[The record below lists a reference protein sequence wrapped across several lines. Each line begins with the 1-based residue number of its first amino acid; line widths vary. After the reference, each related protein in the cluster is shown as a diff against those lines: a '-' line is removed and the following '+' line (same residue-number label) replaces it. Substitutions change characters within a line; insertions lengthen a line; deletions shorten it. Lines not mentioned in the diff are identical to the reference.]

1 MSAVMPGVKKSESP
15 MKPGIP
21 WSVKGIEPEVREAAK
36 YAARRSGLSL
46 GEWLNGVI
54 LEQAETDDEDEDDH
68 YEPPRRQPSR
78 GERLGR
84 VSERLGR
91 MDQQS
96 QHTAAN
102 RFMASRERGPDPR
115 LVSDVL
121 ERLAASERRTETA
134 FETIT
139 ERLEELAQQITAPRP
154 HESRE
159 DDPGFRAV
167 ESAIRNIVSHM
178 EVNEK
183 RTREQLG
190 DMQGKLARVQE
201 NDTSE
206 AAIRRLDQRIQE
218 LTRRQDRADSG
229 EQTQELLGVMES
241 HIARV
246 NERIDLIRQPSV
258 AETSRTRADITFLKE
273 RMDALQ
279 ENAVDTGAITILQ
292 GDLQNMG
299 NALRADL
306 ARVSKRADQAATQS
320 LSFEAETELANQ
332 VADLHARLTV
342 AEEQLVQMSVL
353 EHSIADIM
361 SRLDETS
368 SGQGPSPELAAL
380 EAALNSVAESSRN
393 ADEHTQATLQ
403 AVHETLEQ
411 IVSKIAAMEVEHETL
426 EHITAKMAT
435 MEAEYATL
443 EHITTRIAAIEA
455 EHQTLGQIAAKIAAM
470 EGGHETLEHITS
482 KIAAIEAEHETLGQI
497 AAKITAMEGGNDT
510 LEHITS
516 KIAAIEAEHQTL
528 GQIAAKIA
536 AMEARPPQREYEE
549 QSLPPEAEISEP
561 ELSALKP
568 AETIV
573 EAASEAPA
581 VAWQNVLRAH
591 VTGPA
596 YTAPTSDATPREA
609 HSAEMS
615 VGEPLRAI
623 RLDSEP
629 TDAELPQLARTEDYV
644 AAARRAALAAQ
655 HAEDVAPKAGKT
667 QKKKA
672 NKPAPTRRRKLLM
685 AALVLL
691 MAVSAFTI
699 AGPKLMNR
707 SAPQATQPAAPTTVP
722 APSLQSEPSNSKKS
736 SMLTPS
742 SGMAAGDSIADLVQQ
757 TTSEKVAH
765 LATKP
770 AAPGFTDD
778 FGPASLRSA
787 ALKGDPAAQF
797 VTATRYLE
805 GKGTAPDAALAA
817 KWYGEAASHGLAPA
831 QYRLATLYE
840 LGRGL
845 QRNLIAARDLY
856 ERAASQGNVKAMHN
870 LAVLLSS
877 GDADAK
883 PDYAKA
889 LSWFEQAARYGLP
902 DSQFNLAVL
911 YDRGA
916 GTETDA
922 VKAAFWYGVL
932 AAKGDAD
939 AAAKTR
945 ALAPRLT
952 SSERKKV
959 ASDIAAFRAKPA
971 KMAANQISVTDPS
984 WQGEDATSSTKAAQ
998 APAASATQVKEAQR
1012 LLTLLGYTA
1021 GRADGILSDKTAN
1034 AVRIFQLQNGL
1045 PVNGMVDATLISVL
1059 REKTPG

>member
-470 EGGHETLEHITS
+470 E
-482 KIAAIEAEHETLGQI
+482 
-497 AAKITAMEGGNDT
+497 
-510 LEHITS
+510 
-516 KIAAIEAEHQTL
+516 
-528 GQIAAKIA
+528 
-536 AMEARPPQREYEE
+536 ARPPQREYEE

-573 EAASEAPA
+573 ETASEAPA

-916 GTETDA
+916 GTEADA

-939 AAAKTR
+939 AAAKAR

>member
-1 MSAVMPGVKKSESP
+1 

-46 GEWLNGVI
+46 GEWLNGII

-68 YEPPRRQPSR
+68 YEPPRRQATR

-91 MDQQS
+91 MDQQN
-96 QHTAAN
+96 QHTAAG
-102 RFMASRERGPDPR
+102 RLMGRERGPDPR

-139 ERLEELAQQITAPRP
+139 ERLEELAQQISTPRP
-154 HESRE
+154 GDTRE

-183 RTREQLG
+183 RTRDQLA
-190 DMQGKLARVQE
+190 DMQGKLSRTE
-201 NDTSE
+201 GDGGSE

-218 LTRRQDRADSG
+218 LTRRLDRTDSG
-229 EQTQELLGVMES
+229 EQAQELLSVMES

-258 AETSRTRADITFLKE
+258 AEMSRTRADIALLKE

-279 ENAVDTGAITILQ
+279 ENTIDASAVTVLKADIQTMS
-292 GDLQNMG
+292 D
-299 NALRADL
+299 ALRVDL
-306 ARVSKRADQAATQS
+306 ARVSRRADQANGETIS
-320 LSFEAETELANQ
+320 IEAETELAQQ

-342 AEEQLVQMSVL
+342 AEEQLVQVSVL
-353 EHSIADIM
+353 ERSISEIIG
-361 SRLDETS
+361 RLDETS
-368 SGQGPSPELAAL
+368 SGFGPSPELSAL

-393 ADEHTQATLQ
+393 ADERTQATLQ

-411 IVSKIAAMEVEHETL
+411 I
-426 EHITAKMAT
+426 
-435 MEAEYATL
+435 
-443 EHITTRIAAIEA
+443 
-455 EHQTLGQIAAKIAAM
+455 
-470 EGGHETLEHITS
+470 TS
-482 KIAAIEAEHETLGQI
+482 KIAAIEADTPQAENVDTGMQSSVEMAEPHLIVSDTP
-497 AAKITAMEGGNDT
+497 AA
-510 LEHITS
+510 
-516 KIAAIEAEHQTL
+516 
-528 GQIAAKIA
+528 
-536 AMEARPPQREYEE
+536 
-549 QSLPPEAEISEP
+549 
-561 ELSALKP
+561 
-568 AETIV
+568 
-573 EAASEAPA
+573 
-581 VAWQNVLRAH
+581 AWQNVLRSH

-596 YTAPTSDATPREA
+596 YTAPMSESGSLRADPATD
-609 HSAEMS
+609 MS
-615 VGEPLRAI
+615 MGEPLRAI
-623 RLDSEP
+623 RLDQEP
-629 TDAELPQLARTEDYV
+629 LDTELPQLARTEDYV

-655 HAEDVAPKAGKT
+655 HAEAGAPKSRASKQKT
-667 QKKKA
+667 AEKA
-672 NKPAPTRRRKLLM
+672 APTRRRKLLM
-685 AALVLL
+685 AAIVLL
-691 MAVSAFTI
+691 MAVSAFTV

-707 SAPQATQPAAPTTVP
+707 ALPQATEPGSPATVP
-722 APSLQSEPSNSKKS
+722 APSLQSEPTNPNKS
-736 SMLTPS
+736 SMLPPQ
-742 SGMAAGDSIADLVQQ
+742 SGMVAGDSIADLLDQADSDTV
-757 TTSEKVAH
+757 TSSVVA
-765 LATKP
+765 KP
-770 AAPGFTDD
+770 AIPGFTDD
-778 FGPASLRSA
+778 FGPASLRKA
-787 ALKGDPAAQF
+787 ALGGDPAAQF

-805 GKGTAPDAALAA
+805 GKGTAPDAQLAA
-817 KWYGEAASHGLAPA
+817 KWFGEAASHGLAPA

-856 ERAASQGNVKAMHN
+856 ERAAAQGNVKAMHN

-877 GDADAK
+877 GEADTK

-889 LSWFEQAARYGLP
+889 LSWFEQAARHGLP

-916 GTETDA
+916 GTEADA

-939 AAAKTR
+939 AAAKAR

-971 KMAANQISVTDPS
+971 KVAANQISVSDPA
-984 WQGEDATSSTKAAQ
+984 WQGEDATSSINSAQTPPATAA
-998 APAASATQVKEAQR
+998 QVKEAQR

-1021 GRADGILSDKTAN
+1021 GRADGKLSDKTAN
-1034 AVRIFQLQNGL
+1034 AIRIFQLQNGL
-1045 PVNGMVDATLISVL
+1045 PVNGMVDAVLIGVL
-1059 REKTPG
+1059 RDKTPG

>member
-154 HESRE
+154 NESRE

-273 RMDALQ
+273 RMDVLQ

-470 EGGHETLEHITS
+470 E
-482 KIAAIEAEHETLGQI
+482 
-497 AAKITAMEGGNDT
+497 
-510 LEHITS
+510 
-516 KIAAIEAEHQTL
+516 
-528 GQIAAKIA
+528 
-536 AMEARPPQREYEE
+536 ARPPQREYEE

-573 EAASEAPA
+573 ETASEAPA

-916 GTETDA
+916 GTEADA

-939 AAAKTR
+939 AAAKAR

>member
-1 MSAVMPGVKKSESP
+1 
-15 MKPGIP
+15 
-21 WSVKGIEPEVREAAK
+21 
-36 YAARRSGLSL
+36 
-46 GEWLNGVI
+46 
-54 LEQAETDDEDEDDH
+54 
-68 YEPPRRQPSR
+68 
-78 GERLGR
+78 
-84 VSERLGR
+84 
-91 MDQQS
+91 
-96 QHTAAN
+96 
-102 RFMASRERGPDPR
+102 
-115 LVSDVL
+115 
-121 ERLAASERRTETA
+121 
-134 FETIT
+134 
-139 ERLEELAQQITAPRP
+139 
-154 HESRE
+154 
-159 DDPGFRAV
+159 
-167 ESAIRNIVSHM
+167 
-178 EVNEK
+178 
-183 RTREQLG
+183 
-190 DMQGKLARVQE
+190 
-201 NDTSE
+201 
-206 AAIRRLDQRIQE
+206 
-218 LTRRQDRADSG
+218 
-229 EQTQELLGVMES
+229 
-241 HIARV
+241 
-246 NERIDLIRQPSV
+246 
-258 AETSRTRADITFLKE
+258 
-273 RMDALQ
+273 
-279 ENAVDTGAITILQ
+279 
-292 GDLQNMG
+292 
-299 NALRADL
+299 
-306 ARVSKRADQAATQS
+306 
-320 LSFEAETELANQ
+320 
-332 VADLHARLTV
+332 
-342 AEEQLVQMSVL
+342 
-353 EHSIADIM
+353 
-361 SRLDETS
+361 
-368 SGQGPSPELAAL
+368 
-380 EAALNSVAESSRN
+380 
-393 ADEHTQATLQ
+393 
-403 AVHETLEQ
+403 
-411 IVSKIAAMEVEHETL
+411 
-426 EHITAKMAT
+426 
-435 MEAEYATL
+435 
-443 EHITTRIAAIEA
+443 
-455 EHQTLGQIAAKIAAM
+455 
-470 EGGHETLEHITS
+470 
-482 KIAAIEAEHETLGQI
+482 
-497 AAKITAMEGGNDT
+497 MEGGNDT

>member
-154 HESRE
+154 NESRE

-470 EGGHETLEHITS
+470 EGG
-482 KIAAIEAEHETLGQI
+482 
-497 AAKITAMEGGNDT
+497 NDT

-573 EAASEAPA
+573 ETASEAPA

-916 GTETDA
+916 GTEADA

-939 AAAKTR
+939 AAAKAR

>member
-470 EGGHETLEHITS
+470 E
-482 KIAAIEAEHETLGQI
+482 
-497 AAKITAMEGGNDT
+497 
-510 LEHITS
+510 
-516 KIAAIEAEHQTL
+516 
-528 GQIAAKIA
+528 
-536 AMEARPPQREYEE
+536 ARPPQREYEE

-916 GTETDA
+916 GTEADA

>member
-1 MSAVMPGVKKSESP
+1 M
-15 MKPGIP
+15 
-21 WSVKGIEPEVREAAK
+21 
-36 YAARRSGLSL
+36 
-46 GEWLNGVI
+46 
-54 LEQAETDDEDEDDH
+54 
-68 YEPPRRQPSR
+68 
-78 GERLGR
+78 
-84 VSERLGR
+84 
-91 MDQQS
+91 
-96 QHTAAN
+96 
-102 RFMASRERGPDPR
+102 
-115 LVSDVL
+115 
-121 ERLAASERRTETA
+121 
-134 FETIT
+134 
-139 ERLEELAQQITAPRP
+139 
-154 HESRE
+154 
-159 DDPGFRAV
+159 
-167 ESAIRNIVSHM
+167 
-178 EVNEK
+178 
-183 RTREQLG
+183 
-190 DMQGKLARVQE
+190 
-201 NDTSE
+201 
-206 AAIRRLDQRIQE
+206 
-218 LTRRQDRADSG
+218 
-229 EQTQELLGVMES
+229 
-241 HIARV
+241 
-246 NERIDLIRQPSV
+246 
-258 AETSRTRADITFLKE
+258 
-273 RMDALQ
+273 
-279 ENAVDTGAITILQ
+279 
-292 GDLQNMG
+292 
-299 NALRADL
+299 
-306 ARVSKRADQAATQS
+306 
-320 LSFEAETELANQ
+320 
-332 VADLHARLTV
+332 
-342 AEEQLVQMSVL
+342 
-353 EHSIADIM
+353 
-361 SRLDETS
+361 
-368 SGQGPSPELAAL
+368 
-380 EAALNSVAESSRN
+380 
-393 ADEHTQATLQ
+393 
-403 AVHETLEQ
+403 
-411 IVSKIAAMEVEHETL
+411 
-426 EHITAKMAT
+426 
-435 MEAEYATL
+435 
-443 EHITTRIAAIEA
+443 
-455 EHQTLGQIAAKIAAM
+455 
-470 EGGHETLEHITS
+470 
-482 KIAAIEAEHETLGQI
+482 
-497 AAKITAMEGGNDT
+497 
-510 LEHITS
+510 
-516 KIAAIEAEHQTL
+516 
-528 GQIAAKIA
+528 
-536 AMEARPPQREYEE
+536 
-549 QSLPPEAEISEP
+549 PPEAEISEP

-568 AETIV
+568 AETNV
-573 EAASEAPA
+573 ETASEAPA

-916 GTETDA
+916 GTEADA

-939 AAAKTR
+939 AAAKAR

>member
-1 MSAVMPGVKKSESP
+1 

-54 LEQAETDDEDEDDH
+54 LEQADTDDEDEDDH
-68 YEPPRRQPSR
+68 YEPPRRQGAR

-91 MDQQS
+91 MDQQN
-96 QHTAAN
+96 QHTAAG
-102 RFMASRERGPDPR
+102 RFMGRERGPDPR

-139 ERLEELAQQITAPRP
+139 ERLEELAGQISAPRP
-154 HESRE
+154 GDARE

-190 DMQGKLARVQE
+190 EMQGKLARVQE
-201 NDTSE
+201 NDGSE

-218 LTRRQDRADSG
+218 MTRRLDRADSG
-229 EQTQELLGVMES
+229 EQAQELLGVMES

-258 AETSRTRADITFLKE
+258 AELSRTRADIAALKE

-279 ENAVDTGAITILQ
+279 ESAIDAGAVTILKA
-292 GDLQNMG
+292 DLQTMG
-299 NALRADL
+299 DALRADM
-306 ARVSKRADQAATQS
+306 ARVSRRADQAASETIS
-320 LSFEAETELANQ
+320 VATETELANQ
-332 VADLHARLTV
+332 VANLHARLSV
-342 AEEQLVQMSVL
+342 AEEQLVQVNVL
-353 EHSIADIM
+353 EHSISQILA
-361 SRLDETS
+361 RLDETA

-380 EAALNSVAESSRN
+380 EAALNSVAESSRG
-393 ADEHTQATLQ
+393 ADERTQATLK

-411 IVSKIAAMEVEHETL
+411 IASKIAEL
-426 EHITAKMAT
+426 
-435 MEAEYATL
+435 EAEPAAPQ
-443 EHITTRIAAIEA
+443 IAAIDQA
-455 EHQTLGQIAAKIAAM
+455 EPF
-470 EGGHETLEHITS
+470 TLED
-482 KIAAIEAEHETLGQI
+482 ERF
-497 AAKITAMEGGNDT
+497 T
-510 LEHITS
+510 LEDES
-516 KIAAIEAEHQTL
+516 FAPGLEE
-528 GQIAAKIA
+528 
-536 AMEARPPQREYEE
+536 PPA
-549 QSLPPEAEISEP
+549 PDDSEP
-561 ELSALKP
+561 VYA
-568 AETIV
+568 
-573 EAASEAPA
+573 APA
-581 VAWQNVLRAH
+581 AAWQNVLRAH

-596 YTAPTSDATPREA
+596 YTAPAAENTIPSERAHAPVEA
-609 HSAEMS
+609 AQ
-615 VGEPLRAI
+615 GEPLRAI
-623 RLDSEP
+623 RLDADP
-629 TDAELPQLARTEDYV
+629 YDAMPQPARTEDYV

-655 HAEDVAPKAGKT
+655 QAEEEAPKARRAKT
-667 QKKKA
+667 KKPAQEPKA
-672 NKPAPTRRRKLLM
+672 AAPTRRRKLLM

-691 MAVSAFTI
+691 MAVSAFTV
-699 AGPKLMNR
+699 AGPKFLKG
-707 SAPQATQPAAPTTVP
+707 SVPQATQPATAPGVVP
-722 APSLQSEPSNSKKS
+722 APSLPSSPANISKS
-736 SMLTPS
+736 SMLVPS
-742 SGMAAGDSIADLVQQ
+742 SGMATGDSISDLVDSASAG
-757 TTSEKVAH
+757 TAS
-765 LATKP
+765 LAAKP
-770 AAPGFTDD
+770 QVLGFTDD
-778 FGPASLRSA
+778 FGPASLRAA

-805 GKGTAPDAALAA
+805 GKGTAPDATLAA

-845 QRNLIAARDLY
+845 TRNLIAARDLY
-856 ERAASQGNVKAMHN
+856 ERAAAQGNVKAMHN

-877 GDADAK
+877 GEAGDN

-889 LSWFEQAARYGLP
+889 LSWFEQAARFGLP

-916 GTETDA
+916 GTEADP

-932 AAKGDAD
+932 ATKGDAD
-939 AAAKTR
+939 AATRAR

-959 ASDIAAFRAKPA
+959 AADIAAFRAKPA
-971 KMAANQISVTDPS
+971 KPKANQISVTDPS
-984 WQGEDATSSTKAAQ
+984 WQGEDATSSTRAAK
-998 APAASATQVKEAQR
+998 APAASPAQVKEAQR
-1012 LLTLLGYTA
+1012 LLTLLGYAA
-1021 GRADGILSDKTAN
+1021 GRADGILNDKTAN

-1045 PVNGMVDATLISVL
+1045 PVNGMVDAALISVL
-1059 REKTPG
+1059 REKTPS